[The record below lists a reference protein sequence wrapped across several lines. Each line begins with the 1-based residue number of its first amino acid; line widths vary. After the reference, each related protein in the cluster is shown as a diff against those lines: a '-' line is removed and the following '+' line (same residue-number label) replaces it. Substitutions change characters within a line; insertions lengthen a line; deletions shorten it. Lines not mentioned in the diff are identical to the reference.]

1 MATAAPAYRPLLPPG
16 RSDPM
21 VDIGIA
27 PPRVRWSL
35 THEDRKKGV
44 MIAGGQGS
52 GKSATLQKIVE
63 GDVLSPNTA
72 TIVFDMK
79 GSLAERLLRMIPADL
94 PKRYFD
100 HSAQIWREG
109 TKRVWYLDLADPA
122 FGLTPLHVEPGW
134 TLAGLPNEFVR
145 IAGMVVHALMD
156 LFEDQIY
163 QSSQD
168 IIERSVIGTMA
179 IASFEH
185 NERHRKA
192 ATNPE
197 QHGFGGSFEVL
208 HKMLAPTDR
217 LDPNAGDRRAGP
229 KPNPWHQAAGR
240 ACQQIPGLR
249 NAAEMLLY
257 ELPALARNNLTKL
270 EDRMMPAANKL
281 GPLVTSHAAVRDF
294 VGHPSRLSLR
304 SVIEA
309 HDILIINPRTDIL
322 GQDSPTILV
331 NFLVHMIDAQLDR
344 QISMHEPT
352 RPRVSLLIDEAH
364 TVITKTL
371 MQMTS
376 RHREAGFCVAA
387 ATQYLAQIGASIKS
401 TGIHDYV
408 IDAVANLLQTKIYFR
423 MADPVD
429 AEAACLVGRPV
440 HDSMVRGDPVSQA
453 RMAINPASLM
463 ALEDYIAS
471 ARVMSNGQWSAAPG
485 ATTALGGTT
494 ALPVF
499 THRSIAVPALHL
511 IATTWRD
518 LHHARMR
525 ELLGDAQRSAAIRDA
540 PPLIPEGLGGPAQAP
555 PVDARDRDEAA
566 QVARDTVG
574 RQGTRPRGATDAST
588 QEWHS
593 VRPSA
598 TDDARSVSDQP
609 PVSEREPQDVA
620 VGGARVERSPPRS
633 APPIAPAIELFD
645 WAMRPTDRPAP
656 REDLPAL
663 PGVVADAVAYAA
675 SVEQLTALGEWKN
688 AADGAIKDAE
698 AATRAA
704 RSAAALEAR
713 AEGMNEQKIEAAAA
727 TAGNAARRRELA
739 KHADAAWQ
747 RDIAAVT
754 LSTQEQHILEV
765 LARLPLSAPP
775 VIAALI
781 NKRPKE
787 RRLRQLIRER
797 LHDQGLISAS
807 ALTLERRG
815 GRPPTVY
822 AVSARGREWLRLEHQ
837 KLRGDQPPPD
847 YLRPDRNLPAP
858 GRGSTVPHTLAVQL
872 VLGALRQFGG
882 TDVKTIWWT
891 PMMPGGRLDVGMA
904 HTDRRDKHIRLEDL
918 TGRVG
923 LTVIG
928 DALSAAP
935 GVVEPDVTVQMT
947 GHVAGQ
953 RRSLS
958 MLLEIDRTD
967 RASYNTEKLIAYDHF
982 LAGWCVRTRAFAR
995 ARPLVVFVARS
1006 PRSAL
1011 RLLARAS
1018 DVMTVGVGIS
1028 GHDRQTYQY
1037 YGRTHTA
1044 FTCIDWILGG
1054 QAYALRMAPMPPE
1067 RRDDALL
1074 VDAEAVALLPE
1085 AWWPKKPTSAA
1096 GTPR

>member
-1 MATAAPAYRPLLPPG
+1 MATTTPARPAMLPAG
-16 RSDPM
+16 RTDPM

-35 THEDRKKGV
+35 THEDRRKGV
-44 MIAGGQGS
+44 IIAGGQGS
-52 GKSATLQKIVE
+52 GKSATLQKFIE

-72 TIVFDMK
+72 TVVLDMK
-79 GSLAERLLRMIPADL
+79 GSLAERLLRMIPPDL

-100 HSAQIWREG
+100 HTARLWRDG
-109 TKRVWYLDLADPA
+109 TKRVWYLDLAEPA

-134 TLAGLPNEFVR
+134 TAAKLPNEFVR

-156 LFEDQIY
+156 LFEDQIF

-179 IASFEH
+179 IAWHEH
-185 NERHRKA
+185 AERHRKA
-192 ATNPE
+192 GTNPE

-217 LDPNAGDRRAGP
+217 LAADGGDRRAP

-257 ELPALARNNLTKL
+257 ELPALARNNLSRL
-270 EDRMMPAANKL
+270 EDRMQPPANKL

-309 HDILIINPRTDIL
+309 HDILIVNPRIDVL

-344 QISMHEPT
+344 QISMDEPT

-371 MQMTS
+371 MQMVS

-387 ATQYLAQIGASIKS
+387 ATQYLAQIGASIRS
-401 TGIHDYV
+401 GGIHDYV
-408 IDAVANLLQTKIYFR
+408 LDAVANLLQTKIYFR

-453 RMAINPASLM
+453 RMAINPAALM
-463 ALEDYIAS
+463 SLEDYTAT

-485 ATTALGGTT
+485 ATTALGGTS

-499 THRSIAVPALHL
+499 THRSIPVPPLHL
-511 IATTWRD
+511 IPVTWRD
-518 LHHARMR
+518 IHYARMR
-525 ELLGDAQRSAAIRDA
+525 EVLGDPPALGADRDA
-540 PPLIPEGLGGPAQAP
+540 PPIIPEGLGGPAQTPSAP
-555 PVDARDRDEAA
+555 ARERDEAA
-566 QVARDTVG
+566 HVARDTVG
-574 RQGTRPRGATDAST
+574 RRGTRPRPPTEAATREWQSVDRPGEGVADASADV
-588 QEWHS
+588 EAA
-593 VRPSA
+593 PL
-598 TDDARSVSDQP
+598 
-609 PVSEREPQDVA
+609 DVA
-620 VGGARVERSPPRS
+620 VGGARIERNPPRR
-633 APPIAPAIELFD
+633 PAVATPIELFE

-656 REDLPAL
+656 RDDLQPL
-663 PGVVADAVAYAA
+663 PGVVADAVAFAA
-675 SVEQLTALGEWKN
+675 SVEQITALGDWKN
-688 AADGAIKDAE
+688 AHDAAIKDAE
-698 AATRAA
+698 AAARAA
-704 RSAAALEAR
+704 RSTAALEAR
-713 AEGMNEQKIEAAAA
+713 ADGHNDAKIESVAAAA
-727 TAGNAARRRELA
+727 ASAARRRELA
-739 KHADAAWQ
+739 KHTDAAWQ
-747 RDIAAVT
+747 SDIASVT
-754 LSTQEQHILEV
+754 LGAQEQQILEV
-765 LARLPLSAPP
+765 LARLPLSAAP
-775 VIAALI
+775 VLAALI
-781 NKRPKE
+781 NKPPKE
-787 RRLRQLIRER
+787 RRLRQLLREG
-797 LHDQGLISAS
+797 LHNRGLISAS

-847 YLRPDRNLPAP
+847 YLRPDRNLPTP

-872 VLGALRQFGG
+872 VIGALRQFGG
-882 TDVKTIWWT
+882 TDVKTVWWT

-904 HTDRRDKHIRLEDL
+904 HSDRRDKRIRLDDL
-918 TGRVG
+918 IGRPG
-923 LTVIG
+923 LTVVG
-928 DALSAAP
+928 DALSSAS
-935 GVVEPDVTVQMT
+935 GVVEPDATVQMT

-953 RRSLS
+953 RRSLK

-967 RASYNTEKLIAYDHF
+967 DASYNTDKLIAYDHF
-982 LAGWCVRTRAFAR
+982 LAGWCLRTRTFAS

-1006 PRSAL
+1006 PRAAL
-1011 RLLARAS
+1011 RLLARANE
-1018 DVMTVGVGIS
+1018 VMTVGLGIS
-1028 GHDRQTYQY
+1028 GHDRQTFQY

-1044 FTCIDWILGG
+1044 FTCIDWLLAG
-1054 QAYALRMAPMPPE
+1054 QAYALRMAAVPPE
-1067 RRDDALL
+1067 RREGMLL
-1074 VDAEAVALLPE
+1074 ADAEAVALLPE
-1085 AWWPKKPTSAA
+1085 AWWPRPRTSAVNRR
-1096 GTPR
+1096 T

>member
-1 MATAAPAYRPLLPPG
+1 MAPAAQPLLPPG

-35 THEDRKKGV
+35 THEDRKKGAL
-44 MIAGGQGS
+44 IAGGQGS
-52 GKSATLQKIVE
+52 GKSATLQKFVE

-79 GSLAERLLRMIPADL
+79 GSLAQRLLRMIPADL

-100 HSAQIWREG
+100 HSAQVWREG
-109 TKRVWYLDLADPA
+109 TKRVWYLDLAEPA

-134 TLAGLPNEFVR
+134 TLARLPNEFVR

-179 IASFEH
+179 IAWFEH
-185 NERHRKA
+185 DERHRKA
-192 ATNPE
+192 GTSPE
-197 QHGFGGSFEVL
+197 QRGFGGSFEVL

-217 LDPNAGDRRAGP
+217 LASDAGDRRSGP

-257 ELPALARNNLTKL
+257 ELPALARNSLSKL

-281 GPLVTSHAAVRDF
+281 GPLVTSHAAVRDL

-309 HDILIINPRTDIL
+309 HDILIVNPRTDIL

-344 QISMHEPT
+344 QISMQEPT

-364 TVITKTL
+364 AVITKTL
-371 MQMTS
+371 MQMVS

-387 ATQYLAQIGASIKS
+387 ATQHLAQIGASIKS
-401 TGIHDYV
+401 SGIHDYV
-408 IDAVANLLQTKIYFR
+408 VDAVANLLQTKIYFR
-423 MADPVD
+423 MADPED

-463 ALEDYIAS
+463 ALEDYTAS

-518 LHHARMR
+518 VHYARMR
-525 ELLGDAQRSAAIRDA
+525 DVLGALPASAANRDA
-540 PPLIPEGLGGPAQAP
+540 PPVIPEGLGGPAQSP
-555 PVDARDRDEAA
+555 PVVEREGDEAA

-574 RQGTRPRGATDAST
+574 RQGTPPRAASEAAT

-593 VRPSA
+593 VRSPA
-598 TDDARSVSDQP
+598 TGEDQRASDQP
-609 PVSEREPQDVA
+609 PVTDREPDVA
-620 VGGARVERSPPRS
+620 VGGARIERNPQRP
-633 APPIAPAIELFD
+633 APAVVTAVELFD

-656 REDLPAL
+656 RDDLPAL
-663 PGVVADAVAYAA
+663 PGVVADAVAYTA

-688 AADGAIKDAE
+688 AADAAIKAAE
-698 AATRAA
+698 AAARTA
-704 RSAAALEAR
+704 RSTASLEAR
-713 AEGMNEQKIEAAAA
+713 AQGLGDDKIESVAAGAA
-727 TAGNAARRRELA
+727 NAAWRRELA

-747 RDIAAVT
+747 TDVSAVT
-754 LSTQEQHILEV
+754 LGAQEQQILEV
-765 LARLPLSAPP
+765 LARLPLSAPA
-775 VIAALI
+775 VLAALI
-781 NKRPKE
+781 NKPPKE
-787 RRLRQLIRER
+787 RRLRQLLREG
-797 LHDQGLISAS
+797 LHDRGLISAS
-807 ALTLERRG
+807 ALTIARKG
-815 GRPPTVY
+815 GRAPTVY
-822 AVSARGREWLRLEHQ
+822 AVSARGREWLRLEHE
-837 KLRGDQPPPD
+837 KLRADQPPPD
-847 YLRPDRNLPAP
+847 CLRPDRNLPAP

-872 VLGALRQFGG
+872 VIGALRQFGG
-882 TDVKTIWWT
+882 TDVKTIWRT

-904 HTDRRDKHIRLEDL
+904 HSDRRDKRIRLEDL
-918 TGRVG
+918 TGRAG

-935 GVVEPDVTVQMT
+935 GIVEPDVTVQMT

-953 RRSLS
+953 RRSLT

-967 RASYNTEKLIAYDHF
+967 RASYNTDKLIGYDHF
-982 LAGWCVRTRAFAR
+982 LAGWCLRTRTFRA

-1011 RLLARAS
+1011 RLLSRAN

-1028 GHDRQTYQY
+1028 GHDRATYQY

-1054 QAYALRMAPMPPE
+1054 QAYALRMSGVPPE

-1074 VDAEAVALLPE
+1074 IDAEAVALLPE
-1085 AWWPKKPTSAA
+1085 AWWPKGSTSAA
-1096 GTPR
+1096 RTAC

>member
-1 MATAAPAYRPLLPPG
+1 MATAAGTRRPMLPAG
-16 RSDPM
+16 RTDPM

-44 MIAGGQGS
+44 IIAGGQGS
-52 GKSATLQKIVE
+52 GKSATLQKFVE

-79 GSLAERLLRMIPADL
+79 GTLAERLLRMIPPDL

-100 HSAQIWREG
+100 HSAQLWRDG
-109 TKRVWYLDLADPA
+109 TKRVWYLDLAEPA

-134 TLAGLPNEFVR
+134 TLARLPNEFVR

-156 LFEDQIY
+156 LFEDQIF

-179 IASFEH
+179 IAWFEH
-185 NERHRKA
+185 DERHRKA
-192 ATNPE
+192 GTNPE

-217 LDPNAGDRRAGP
+217 LAADSGDRRAGP

-257 ELPALARNNLTKL
+257 ELPALARNNLARL
-270 EDRMMPAANKL
+270 EDRLQPPANKL

-309 HDILIINPRTDIL
+309 HDILIVNPRTDIL

-344 QISMHEPT
+344 QISMDEPA

-371 MQMTS
+371 MQMVS
-376 RHREAGFCVAA
+376 RHREAGFCVVA

-401 TGIHDYV
+401 SGIHDYV
-408 IDAVANLLQTKIYFR
+408 LDAVANLLQTKIYFR

-453 RMAINPASLM
+453 RMSINPASLM
-463 ALEDYIAS
+463 ALEDYTAS
-471 ARVMSNGQWSAAPG
+471 ARVMSNGQWSGAPG

-499 THRSIAVPALHL
+499 THRSIAMTPLHL
-511 IATTWRD
+511 IASTWRD
-518 LHHARMR
+518 IHYARMH
-525 ELLGDAQRSAAIRDA
+525 EVLGDLPESAADRDT
-540 PPLIPEGLGGPAQAP
+540 PPVIPESLGGPAQAP
-555 PVDARDRDEAA
+555 PVATRDRDEAA

-574 RQGTRPRGATDAST
+574 RRGTQPRAPTEASA
-588 QEWHS
+588 QEWSS
-593 VRPSA
+593 VHRPERGT
-598 TDDARSVSDQP
+598 TDGHPAP
-609 PVSEREPQDVA
+609 EREPRDVA
-620 VGGARVERSPPRS
+620 VGGARIERTPPRPS
-633 APPIAPAIELFD
+633 PATTAAIELFD
-645 WAMRPTDRPAP
+645 WTMRPTDRPAP
-656 REDLPAL
+656 RDDIPAL
-663 PGVVADAVAYAA
+663 PGVIADAVAYAA
-675 SVEQLTALGEWKN
+675 SVEQITALGDWKN
-688 AADGAIKDAE
+688 AHDAAIKDAE
-698 AATRAA
+698 AAARTA
-704 RSAAALEAR
+704 RSTAALEAR
-713 AEGMNEQKIEAAAA
+713 ADGISDVKIEAVGAA
-727 TAGNAARRRELA
+727 AGNAARRRELA
-739 KHADAAWQ
+739 KHTDAAWQ
-747 RDIAAVT
+747 TDITTVT
-754 LSTQEQHILEV
+754 LSAPEQQILEV
-765 LARLPLSAPP
+765 LARLPLSAAP
-775 VIAALI
+775 VLAALI
-781 NKRPKE
+781 NKPPKE
-787 RRLRQLIRER
+787 RRLRQLLREG
-797 LHDQGLISAS
+797 LHDRGLISAS

-837 KLRGDQPPPD
+837 KLRGDQSPPD

-872 VLGALRQFGG
+872 VIGALRQFGG
-882 TDVKTIWWT
+882 TDVKTVWWT

-904 HTDRRDKHIRLEDL
+904 HSDRRDKRIRLEDL
-918 TGRVG
+918 TGRPG

-928 DALSAAP
+928 DALSTAS
-935 GVVEPDVTVQMT
+935 GVVEPDATVQMT

-953 RRSLS
+953 RRSLK
-958 MLLEIDRTD
+958 MLLEIDRTGD
-967 RASYNTEKLIAYDHF
+967 ASYNTAKLIAYDHF
-982 LAGWCVRTRAFAR
+982 LAGWCLRTRAFAT

-1006 PRSAL
+1006 PRAAL
-1011 RLLARAS
+1011 RLLSRAN
-1018 DVMTVGVGIS
+1018 DVMTVGLGIS

-1054 QAYALRMAPMPPE
+1054 QAYALRVAPVPPD
-1067 RRDDALL
+1067 RQDDAIPI
-1074 VDAEAVALLPE
+1074 DAEAVALLPE
-1085 AWWPKKPTSAA
+1085 AWWPKGPTSV
-1096 GTPR
+1096 RR

>member
-1 MATAAPAYRPLLPPG
+1 MATAPLQLPPG
-16 RSDPM
+16 RIDPL

-44 MIAGGQGS
+44 IIAGGQGS

-100 HSAQIWREG
+100 HSAQLWRDG

-134 TLAGLPNEFVR
+134 TLARLPNEFVR
-145 IAGMVVHALMD
+145 VAGMVVHALMD
-156 LFEDQIY
+156 LFEDQIF

-179 IASFEH
+179 IAWHEH
-185 NERHRKA
+185 AERHRKNG
-192 ATNPE
+192 TNAE

-217 LDPNAGDRRAGP
+217 LATGTGERRAAP

-240 ACQQIPGLR
+240 ACQQVPGLR

-257 ELPALARNNLTKL
+257 ELPALARNNLARL
-270 EDRMMPAANKL
+270 EDRMQPPANKL

-309 HDILIINPRTDIL
+309 HDILIVNPRIDVL

-344 QISMHEPT
+344 QISMDEPT

-371 MQMTS
+371 MQMVS

-401 TGIHDYV
+401 SGIHQYV
-408 IDAVANLLQTKIYFR
+408 LDAVSNLLQTKIYFR

-429 AEAACLVGRPV
+429 AEAACLVGRAV

-453 RMAINPASLM
+453 RMAINPAALM
-463 ALEDYIAS
+463 ALEDYTAM

-485 ATTALGGTT
+485 ATTTLGGTA

-499 THRSIAVPALHL
+499 THRSIAMPALHT
-511 IATTWRD
+511 IAPTWRD
-518 LHHARMR
+518 IHQARMR
-525 ELLGDAQRSAAIRDA
+525 DVLGDHNATAAERDA
-540 PPLIPEGLGGPAQAP
+540 PPVIPEALGGPARPRPDAP
-555 PVDARDRDEAA
+555 AERDEAA

-574 RQGTRPRGATDAST
+574 RRSSAPRRPTDAAT
-588 QEWHS
+588 REWAD
-593 VRPSA
+593 VRRPAEPDDNTPAHEA
-598 TDDARSVSDQP
+598 TSG
-609 PVSEREPQDVA
+609 REQRDVA
-620 VGGARVERSPPRS
+620 VGGARIERNPRRPRGTTAAS
-633 APPIAPAIELFD
+633 IELFD
-645 WAMRPTDRPAP
+645 WAMRPTDRPPPPDELAP
-656 REDLPAL
+656 M
-663 PGVVADAVAYAA
+663 PGIVADAVAFAA
-675 SVEQLTALGEWKN
+675 SVEQITALGDWTN
-688 AADGAIKDAE
+688 AYDAAIKDAD
-698 AATRAA
+698 AAA
-704 RSAAALEAR
+704 RTARSTAALEAR
-713 AEGMNEQKIEAAAA
+713 TNGLGGDKAEAAATA
-727 TAGNAARRRELA
+727 AGNAARRRELA
-739 KHADAAWQ
+739 KHVDAPWQ
-747 RDIAAVT
+747 ADIAT
-754 LSTQEQHILEV
+754 LTLGTQEQQVLEI
-765 LARLPLSAPP
+765 LARLPLSAAP
-775 VIAALI
+775 VLATLL
-781 NKRPKE
+781 NDPPKE
-787 RRLRQLIRER
+787 RRLRQLLRDG
-797 LHDQGLISAS
+797 LHNRGLVSAS

-822 AVSARGREWLRLEHQ
+822 AVSARGREWLRREHQ
-837 KLRGDQPPPD
+837 GLRPDQPSPD
-847 YLRPDRNLPAP
+847 YLRADRNLPAP
-858 GRGSTVPHTLAVQL
+858 GRGSGVPHTLAIQL
-872 VLGALRQFGG
+872 VLGALRHYGG
-882 TDVKTIWWT
+882 TDVKTAWRT
-891 PMMPGGRLDVGMA
+891 SVMPGGRLDVGMA
-904 HTDRRDKHIRLEDL
+904 HNDRRDKRIRLEDL
-918 TGRVG
+918 TGRDG
-923 LTVIG
+923 QTVTG
-928 DALSAAP
+928 DALSTAL
-935 GVVEPDVTVQMT
+935 GVVEPDAIVHMT

-953 RRSLS
+953 RRSLT

-967 RASYNTEKLIAYDHF
+967 RPAYNTDKLIAYDHF
-982 LAGWCVRTRAFAR
+982 LAGWCQRTRTFAN
-995 ARPLVVFVARS
+995 ARPLLVYIASS
-1006 PRSAL
+1006 PRHAL

-1018 DVMTVGVGIS
+1018 DVMTVGIGTG
-1028 GHDRQTYQY
+1028 GHDPQTYHY
-1037 YGRTHTA
+1037 HGRTHTA
-1044 FTCIDWILGG
+1044 FTCIDWLLGG
-1054 QAYALRMAPMPPE
+1054 QAYALRMAPVPPE
-1067 RRDDALL
+1067 GRDGAP
-1074 VDAEAVALLPE
+1074 VIDAEAVALVPE
-1085 AWWPKKPTSAA
+1085 AWWPRVPT
-1096 GTPR
+1096 R

>member
-1 MATAAPAYRPLLPPG
+1 MATAFSAYRPLLAPG
-16 RSDPM
+16 RADPL

-44 MIAGGQGS
+44 LIAGGQGS
-52 GKSATLQKIVE
+52 GKSATLQKFVE

-79 GSLAERLLRMIPADL
+79 GSLAERLLRMIPPDL

-100 HSAQIWREG
+100 QSAQLWRDG
-109 TKRVWYLDLADPA
+109 TKRVWYLDLAEPA

-134 TLAGLPNEFVR
+134 TLAKLPNEFVR
-145 IAGMVVHALMD
+145 IAGMIVHALMD

-179 IASFEH
+179 IAWFEH
-185 NERHRKA
+185 SERHRKTG
-192 ATNPE
+192 TNPE

-217 LDPNAGDRRAGP
+217 LDPDAGDRRSGP

-257 ELPALARNNLTKL
+257 ELPALARNNLARL
-270 EDRMMPAANKL
+270 EDRLQPPANKL

-294 VGHPSRLSLR
+294 VGHPARLSLR

-309 HDILIINPRTDIL
+309 HDILIVNPRTDIL

-344 QISMHEPT
+344 QISMEEPA

-376 RHREAGFCVAA
+376 RHREAGFCVTA
-387 ATQYLAQIGASIKS
+387 ATQYLAQIGAAIKS
-401 TGIHDYV
+401 SGVHDYV
-408 IDAVANLLQTKIYFR
+408 VDAVANLVQTKIYFR
-423 MADPVD
+423 MADPED

-453 RMAINPASLM
+453 RMAMNPASLM
-463 ALEDYIAS
+463 ALEDYTAS
-471 ARVMSNGQWSAAPG
+471 ARVMSSGQWAAAPG
-485 ATTALGGTT
+485 VTTALGGTT

-499 THRSIAVPALHL
+499 THRSFAVPSLHL

-518 LHHARMR
+518 IHYARMR
-525 ELLGDAQRSAAIRDA
+525 AVLGGPQASAVPHDA
-540 PPLIPEGLGGPAQAP
+540 PPLIPEGLGGPPQSAPVAP
-555 PVDARDRDEAA
+555 PERDEAA
-566 QVARDTVG
+566 RVARETVG
-574 RQGTRPRGATDAST
+574 RHGTVPRVATDAST

-593 VRPSA
+593 MRSSA
-598 TDDARSVSDQP
+598 ARNGDGVQTASAA
-609 PVSEREPQDVA
+609 EPHDVA
-620 VGGARVERSPPRS
+620 VGGARIER
-633 APPIAPAIELFD
+633 APQRPAPAVRGVVELFD
-645 WAMRPTDRPAP
+645 WAMRPTERPAP
-656 REDLPAL
+656 RDELPAL
-663 PGVVADAVAYAA
+663 AGLLADAVAYAA
-675 SVEQLTALGEWKN
+675 SVEQITALGEWKTV
-688 AADGAIKDAE
+688 ADAAIKDADG
-698 AATRAA
+698 AARAA
-704 RSAAALEAR
+704 RSTAELEAR
-713 AEGMNEQKIEAAAA
+713 ARGISDEKSQVAAASA
-727 TAGNAARRRELA
+727 AANAARRRELA
-739 KHADAAWQ
+739 KYADAPWQ
-747 RDIAAVT
+747 ADIAALT
-754 LSTQEQHILEV
+754 LSAQEQHILEI
-765 LARLPLSAPP
+765 LARLPLTAPP
-775 VIAALI
+775 VLATLL
-781 NKRPKE
+781 NKPPKE
-787 RRLRQLIRER
+787 RRLRQLIREG
-797 LHDQGLISAS
+797 LHDRGLVTAS
-807 ALTLERRG
+807 TLTLDRRG

-822 AVSARGREWLRLEHQ
+822 AVSARGREWLRLEHA
-837 KLRGDQPPPD
+837 KIRGDQQAPD
-847 YLRPDRNLPAP
+847 YLRADRNLPAP
-858 GRGSTVPHTLAVQL
+858 GRGTTVPHTLAVQL
-872 VLGALRQFGG
+872 VIGALRRFGG
-882 TDVKTIWWT
+882 TDVKTVWRT

-904 HTDRRDKHIRLEDL
+904 HSDRRDKRIRLEDL
-918 TGRVG
+918 TGRAG

-928 DALSAAP
+928 DALSVAS
-935 GVVEPDVTVQMT
+935 GVVEPDVIVQMS
-947 GHVAGQ
+947 GHVAGE
-953 RRSLS
+953 RRLLT
-958 MLLEIDRTD
+958 MLMEIDRTD
-967 RASYNTEKLIAYDHF
+967 RGSYNAEKFVAYDHF
-982 LAGWCVRTRAFAR
+982 LAGWCLRTRTFAR

-1011 RLLARAS
+1011 RLLSRAN
-1018 DVMTVGVGIS
+1018 DVMTVGVGIP

-1054 QAYALRMAPMPPE
+1054 QAYALRMSPVPPE
-1067 RRDDALL
+1067 RRDAALSCE
-1074 VDAEAVALLPE
+1074 AEAVALLPE
-1085 AWWPKKPTSAA
+1085 AWWPRAPTSAS
-1096 GTPR
+1096 